1 MKKQL
6 IRFLSL
12 SLLLCFLPAQASALS
27 ITVTALSPAKQIEP
41 AREDILALARIIYW
55 EARGEPDE
63 GKLAVGQV
71 VLNRV
76 RSDLYPDTIEE
87 VIAQSGQFSPWGCEN
102 YFDAE
107 LTQACIDAARDALL
121 GLGTLPKDVLWFR
134 ADKSP
139 ETWGIAAHYITIGA
153 HHFYRMKQAK

>member
-1 MKKQL
+1 MKKQR
-6 IRFLSL
+6 IRFLAL
-12 SLLLCFLPAQASALS
+12 FLLLCFLPAQADALR
-27 ITVTALSPAKQIEP
+27 ITVTALDRPAQPEP
-41 AREDILALARIIYW
+41 AHEAVLALARIIYW

-102 YFDAE
+102 YFEAE
-107 LTQACIDAARDALL
+107 LTQACIDAAEDALS
-121 GLGTLPKDVLWFR
+121 GLGTLPGDVLWFR
-134 ADKSP
+134 ADCAP
-139 ETWGIAAHYITIGA
+139 ETWGIAVRYTTIGA
-153 HHFYRMKQAK
+153 HHFYRMKQAN